1 MRYIKVLFI
10 ILIILLF
17 AILYTQNEDMFTRQV
32 QLGLDLKFYEIGPY
46 VTMNVVIIL
55 AAFAIG
61 AVVAIIIG
69 VLQSIGASSGSKE
82 KSRRI
87 RELEAR
93 NRELMDEIQREGKP
107 NKAGTSPFTPPT
119 VIDNSGAS
127 EIKK

>member
-46 VTMNVVIIL
+46 ITMNVVIIL

-61 AVVAIIIG
+61 AVVAIIYG
-69 VLQSIGASSGSKE
+69 VLQSIGSGSESKE

-87 RELEAR
+87 RELEAK
-93 NRELMDEIQREGKP
+93 NRELTDELQRVEKLQ
-107 NKAGTSPFTPPT
+107 KSDTSPFSPPSVMDESSPT
-119 VIDNSGAS
+119 ES
-127 EIKK
+127 K